1 MKAAAFEKTPAGH
14 APEPDCERNLLFSS
28 GQRELRTSGMHTHI
42 TVPARD
48 ADNPDGAFQQTL
60 AATFERA
67 RRAGQHN
74 PMVIGAIPFDL
85 SEPSCLYL
93 PEKYE
98 WRDRTAASGPRPD
111 NFNRPGPNMPGLVAQ
126 RSLPDEA
133 GFKRAVEQAI
143 VNFRHSDIRKV
154 VLSGIRELEFSDS
167 VDIDSLFA
175 SLCAQNPTGY
185 QFRVP
190 VPEGG
195 ELIGVSPELLLRKEG
210 DRIITNPLAGSAKR
224 MPDPVR
230 DQAVADGLMQSEKDQ
245 YEHSLVIEDV
255 KRVLAP
261 FCAELDVPEQPS
273 LINTAALWHL
283 STRVEGRLNDPSLNA
298 LQLACQLH
306 PTPAVCGLP
315 TEKARQLIRLVEN
328 FDRGL
333 FTGIVGWCD
342 AEGNGE
348 WVVTIRCGI
357 VNGKNVRLFAGAGI
371 VEASQPASEW
381 AEIQTKLSTMLNA
394 FGLSPSTSS
403 LTTVERRSA

>member
-1 MKAAAFEKTPAGH
+1 MKAAAFEKKPAGP
-14 APEPDCERNLLFSS
+14 APEPDCERSLLFSS
-28 GQRELRTSGMHTHI
+28 GQRELRTSGMHTRI
-42 TVPARD
+42 TTPARD
-48 ADNPDGAFQQTL
+48 ASNPDGAFQQTL
-60 AATFERA
+60 AAIFERA
-67 RRAGQHN
+67 QGTGQDN

-93 PEKYE
+93 PENYE
-98 WRDRTAASGPRPD
+98 WHDRTHSSGPRPD
-111 NFNRPGPNMPGLVAQ
+111 NANMPGLLAQ

-154 VLSGIRELEFSDS
+154 VLSGIRELEFSDP
-167 VDIDSLFA
+167 VDIDGLFA

-185 QFRVP
+185 RFRVP

-195 ELIGVSPELLLRKEG
+195 ELIGVSPELLLRKDG
-210 DRIITNPLAGSAKR
+210 DQIITNPLAGSAKR
-224 MPDPVR
+224 LPDPVL
-230 DQAVADGLMQSEKDQ
+230 DQAVADALMQSEKDQ

-261 FCAELDVPEQPS
+261 FCTDLDVPEQPS

-283 STRVEGRLNDPSLNA
+283 STRVEGRLSDPALNA

-357 VNGKNVRLFAGAGI
+357 VNGAHVRLFAGAGI

-394 FGLSPSTSS
+394 CGLTPSTSP
-403 LTTVERRSA
+403 LPTIERRFA

>member
-1 MKAAAFEKTPAGH
+1 MKAAAFDKKPAGH
-14 APEPDCERNLLFSS
+14 APEPDCERSLLFSS
-28 GQRELRTSGMHTHI
+28 GLRELRTSGMHTHI

-67 RRAGQHN
+67 SKAGQDN

-93 PEKYE
+93 PENYE
-98 WRDRTAASGPRPD
+98 WRDRAASSGPRPD
-111 NFNRPGPNMPGLVAQ
+111 NVNRPGANMPGLVAQ
-126 RSLPDEA
+126 RSLPDET

-167 VDIDSLFA
+167 VDIDGLFA

-230 DQAVADGLMQSEKDQ
+230 DQAVADALMQSEKDQ
-245 YEHSLVIEDV
+245 YEHSLVIEDI

-283 STRVEGRLNDPSLNA
+283 STRVEGRLSNPALNA
-298 LQLACQLH
+298 LQLASQLH

-357 VNGKNVRLFAGAGI
+357 VNGKSVRLFAGAGI

-394 FGLSPSTSS
+394 CGLGPSTSP